1 MFSLSIKNKNYWNE
15 NPLLLN
21 YSNILLNFLEKVN
34 KKISLST
41 EKEIQ
46 FLLYYHKYKLEKIII
61 FEYSKHLNLILI
73 IGFWLHMELIINQ
86 RKINIYISYIDH
98 ILDFEKI

>member
-61 FEYSKHLNLILI
+61 FE
-73 IGFWLHMELIINQ
+73 FD
-86 RKINIYISYIDH
+86 IDKN
-98 ILDFEKI
+98 FNV

>member
-1 MFSLSIKNKNYWNE
+1 MNNNLLLFSLSIKNKNYWNE

-41 EKEIQ
+41 EKEI
-46 FLLYYHKYKLEKIII
+46 
-61 FEYSKHLNLILI
+61 
-73 IGFWLHMELIINQ
+73 
-86 RKINIYISYIDH
+86 
-98 ILDFEKI
+98 

>member
-1 MFSLSIKNKNYWNE
+1 MNNNLLLFSLSIKNKNYWNE

-61 FEYSKHLNLILI
+61 FE
-73 IGFWLHMELIINQ
+73 FD
-86 RKINIYISYIDH
+86 IDKN
-98 ILDFEKI
+98 FNV